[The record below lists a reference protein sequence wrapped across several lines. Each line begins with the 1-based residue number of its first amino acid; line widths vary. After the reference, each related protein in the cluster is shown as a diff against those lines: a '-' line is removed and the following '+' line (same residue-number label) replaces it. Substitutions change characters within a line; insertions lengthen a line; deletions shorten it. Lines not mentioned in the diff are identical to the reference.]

1 MEALTGLLT
10 FEDYGALVSLLL
22 NSILAAALLGIV
34 GGLVSVFVMT
44 RDIAFAVHGIAE
56 LSFAGAAF
64 FLLVGMDV
72 VLGSFVGSLLAAVI
86 IAVGGV
92 RDSEKNAI
100 IGVLMPFG
108 LGLGILFLAL
118 YDGRAANK
126 FGLLTGQIVAISDD
140 QLRLLVICAILVLV
154 TLAVIW
160 RPLMFASLDPQ
171 VALARGVRV
180 GTLHLVFMVALGLA
194 VALSVQVVGVL
205 LVLPGDL
212 LSDPHTDPV
221 GHLRRRLVRGRCAHR
236 TGVARRPHQ
245 PVRHDHQ
252 LRDLRRL
259 PAHRP
264 QTHGPSRP
272 RPDAARVG
280 PGPSPLP
287 ALISRNA
294 LAYWPDDPFPALP
307 PCPSSRGSAGRR
319 GRGRCRGPRVLGARR
334 TAPLPRPSR
343 AARAAATRV

>member
-1 MEALTGLLT
+1 MDALTGLLT

-22 NSILAAALLGIV
+22 NSILAAALLGVV

-56 LSFAGAAF
+56 LSFAGAAL

-180 GTLHLVFMVALGLA
+180 GTLHLIFMVALGLA

-205 LVLPGDL
+205 LVLAL
-212 LSDPHTDPV
+212 LVT
-221 GHLRRRLVRGRCAHR
+221 
-236 TGVARRPHQ
+236 
-245 PVRHDHQ
+245 
-252 LRDLRRL
+252 
-259 PAHRP
+259 PA
-264 QTHGPSRP
+264 
-272 RPDAARVG
+272 
-280 PGPSPLP
+280 
-287 ALISRNA
+287 
-294 LAYWPDDPFPALP
+294 
-307 PCPSSRGSAGRR
+307 
-319 GRGRCRGPRVLGARR
+319 
-334 TAPLPRPSR
+334 
-343 AARAAATRV
+343 AAATQVTASPILTPILSVIFAVVSSVGGVLIALGSPVVPISPFVTTISFAIYAVCRLIGRRRMARHVRARTQRESDLDRHPSLR